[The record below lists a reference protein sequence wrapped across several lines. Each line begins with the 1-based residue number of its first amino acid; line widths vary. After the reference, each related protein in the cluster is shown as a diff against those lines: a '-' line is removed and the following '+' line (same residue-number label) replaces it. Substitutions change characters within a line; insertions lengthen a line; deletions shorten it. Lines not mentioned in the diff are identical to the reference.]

1 MSDNIEQLKKENEEL
16 KAKLVKV
23 EVFEL
28 KQKIDKNK
36 KEIDKL
42 RSINKE
48 IEEEIKAIKASNPAV
63 FPKRGR
69 KPKES

>member
-1 MSDNIEQLKKENEEL
+1 MSDTIEQLKKENEEL

-42 RSINKE
+42 RSINKD
-48 IEEEIKAIKASNPAV
+48 IEEEIKAIKASNPDV